1 MFKFINVKSKSRNLT
16 SIPVKSSISGS
27 RPFSV
32 KSGDWLRSLGPGIIV
47 AALVFGP
54 SKMTITSK
62 LGAVY
67 GFSLLWIVVVA
78 IFFMF
83 IFTSMSGRIGIA
95 TTQSLLSTIRQKWGK
110 PIAVAIGVGIFLVTA
125 SFQAGNSIGVGISV
139 AEMTHTSPIQ
149 WIIFFNLIGISLLFF
164 RGFYKLL
171 EKLMILLIVLMLF
184 AFLSTLVMVKPGFS
198 EVVVGLRPS
207 IPDNSFGLVIAF
219 AASTFSIVAAF
230 YQTYLVQEK
239 RRINP
244 EIKQA
249 SRDSMTGIIILGLM
263 SAIVLI
269 CAATVLHP
277 KGIRVN
283 SATDMA
289 KALEPL
295 FGKYASLLFLSGL
308 FGASFSS
315 LIGNAT
321 GGGTLLGDALGYGGQ
336 LNSKVVRYL
345 IALVMLIGATIAII
359 FGKLPLELIVF
370 AQSVTIFIVP
380 LIGIAMY
387 VVANDAQIMGTLKNT
402 ATVKLIGGIGLLIL
416 IVLGLMNI
424 KELFLK

>member
-1 MFKFINVKSKSRNLT
+1 
-16 SIPVKSSISGS
+16 
-27 RPFSV
+27 
-32 KSGDWLRSLGPGIIV
+32 
-47 AALVFGP
+47 
-54 SKMTITSK
+54 
-62 LGAVY
+62 
-67 GFSLLWIVVVA
+67 
-78 IFFMF
+78 
-83 IFTSMSGRIGIA
+83 
-95 TTQSLLSTIRQKWGK
+95 
-110 PIAVAIGVGIFLVTA
+110 
-125 SFQAGNSIGVGISV
+125 
-139 AEMTHTSPIQ
+139 
-149 WIIFFNLIGISLLFF
+149 
-164 RGFYKLL
+164 
-171 EKLMILLIVLMLF
+171 
-184 AFLSTLVMVKPGFS
+184 
-198 EVVVGLRPS
+198 
-207 IPDNSFGLVIAF
+207 
-219 AASTFSIVAAF
+219 
-230 YQTYLVQEK
+230 
-239 RRINP
+239 
-244 EIKQA
+244 
-249 SRDSMTGIIILGLM
+249 MTGIIILGLM